1 MYVHVKVA
9 VIYHSV
15 TEQVGRLALA
25 ATDGAWDAG
34 GEVRV
39 RRLGQLAPLGE
50 MHVRPECVEVL
61 RETERMPE
69 ASPADLEWA
78 DVALFG
84 TATPYSATLDSLT
97 QFIDATV
104 PLWRAGKL
112 ADKVYGAFTTA
123 ATVHGGS
130 DGRLVSLADVFHHWG
145 GIVVPLRPCDPISR
159 QIGQPDVAARDARLV
174 IRGAPGVS
182 AAELAAARSQGRRA
196 TETARALKA
205 GRRLLADVA

>member
-15 TEQVGRLALA
+15 TEQVYRLALA

-39 RRLGQLAPLGE
+39 RRVGQLVPPEGA
-50 MHVRPECVEVL
+50 HSRPEWVEIL
-61 RETERMPE
+61 CDSEYIPE
-69 ASPADLEWA
+69 ATPADLEWA

-84 TATPYSATLDSLT
+84 TATPYGAVLDRLT

-112 ADKVYGAFTTA
+112 AEKVYGAFTSA
-123 ATVHGGS
+123 ATVHGGPN
-130 DGRLVSLADVFHHWG
+130 GRLVSLVDVFHHWG
-145 GIVVPLRPCDPISR
+145 GIVVPLRARDPISQ
-159 QIGQPDVAARDARLV
+159 QIGQPDCASQLV
-174 IRGAPGVS
+174 TRGSPIVT
-182 AAELAAARSQGRRA
+182 ELAAARSQGQRA
-196 TETARALKA
+196 TETARALQA

>member
-9 VIYHSV
+9 VIHHCV
-15 TEQVGRLALA
+15 TEQVYRLALA

-39 RRLGQLAPLGE
+39 RRVGQLVPPEGALS
-50 MHVRPECVEVL
+50 RPESLDIVHDAECI
-61 RETERMPE
+61 PE

-84 TATPYSATLDSLT
+84 AATPYGTAVDRLT
-97 QFIDATV
+97 QFIDAAV

-112 ADKVYGAFTTA
+112 AEKVYGAFTPA
-123 ATVHGGS
+123 ATVHGGPS
-130 DGRLVSLADVFHHWG
+130 GRLISLADVFHHWG
-145 GIVVPLRPCDPISR
+145 GIVVPLRSCDPISR
-159 QIGQPDVAARDARLV
+159 QIGQPDGTARLAARTSP
-174 IRGAPGVS
+174 I
-182 AAELAAARSQGRRA
+182 AAELAAARSQGRRT

-205 GRRLLADVA
+205 GRQLLAEVA

>member
-15 TEQVGRLALA
+15 TAQVCRLALA
-25 ATDGAWDAG
+25 ATDGAWDTG

-50 MHVRPECVEVL
+50 MHLRPEWVDVL
-61 RETERMPE
+61 RDTECLPE

-84 TATPYSATLDSLT
+84 AATPYGAALDRLT

-112 ADKVYGAFTTA
+112 AEKVYGAFTPA
-123 ATVHGGS
+123 ATVHGGPN
-130 DGRLVSLADVFHHWG
+130 GRLVSLADVFHHWG
-145 GIVVPLRPCDPISR
+145 GIVVSLRPCDPISR
-159 QIGQPDVAARDARLV
+159 QIGEPDGTTLLAR
-174 IRGAPGVS
+174 RGAPL

-205 GRRLLADVA
+205 GRRLLAEVA